1 MIVETKSKIDLI
13 LVTKI
18 ESQRRQTDNSL
29 YLKDSWPVAKHLM
42 CLQLC
47 EGDLL
52 DVSTL

>member
-1 MIVETKSKIDLI
+1 MIVGPKSEIDLI

-18 ESQRRQTDNSL
+18 EFQRRQTDNSL
-29 YLKDSWPVAKHLM
+29 YLKDSWLVAKHLT